1 MSTSETLAPTLTV
14 DELAA
19 LLQRI
24 SAEGLGSKR
33 VGIAYNAGVV
43 AIGMPPAM
51 PVIAEQVG
59 YDWVQG
65 MVLFSTQKTLGPDD
79 ASLEALSKQIESL
92 AATQQEARRVLAH
105 KYFTGT
111 ERLTKIKALLGRDEP
126 AVGAAPQ
133 PPAQCFAQEPS

>member
-1 MSTSETLAPTLTV
+1 MSTSETLAPALTV

-19 LLQRI
+19 LLQKI

-33 VGIAYNAGVV
+33 VGIAYNAGVA

-65 MVLFSTQKTLGPDD
+65 MVLFNTQKTLGPDD
-79 ASLEALSKQIESL
+79 ESLEALTKQIESL

-111 ERLTKIKALLGRDEP
+111 ERLTKIKALFGRDET
-126 AVGAAPQ
+126 AAGAALL
-133 PPAQCFAQEPS
+133 PPAQCFAHEPS